1 MAYAS
6 GMSASSGKYTTSYLA
21 PYQLTV
27 PTTYYFQVDAPLFL
41 PTTAVASLSELSDP
55 TYLMAGLR
63 LILSDTTFDLYAA
76 GQAAGRRCRSA
87 TM

>member
-6 GMSASSGKYTTSYLA
+6 GISASSGKYTTSYLT

-41 PTTAVASLSELSDP
+41 PTTAVASLSDFQP
-55 TYLMAGLR
+55 YLP
-63 LILSDTTFDLYAA
+63 Y
-76 GQAAGRRCRSA
+76 GRIPYPE
-87 TM
+87 